1 MADNKTRFC
10 QYCGKQISADVIFC
24 PFCGKKQAIIA
35 TAQQDAQP
43 TATVAAD
50 TNKPTET
57 SSKTESPNESSTFS
71 GALKRYF
78 AHLFN
83 LDGRSGLGD
92 YWWPQLLLFIVNLVV
107 MTILTLVFFLPVF
120 IHPDD
125 FFYYDD
131 DFTTALTVRIIGF
144 IAIVCLIQLVE
155 FFLNFSVTVRRL
167 HDSGKSGLFLL
178 LYLLY
183 IIPYIGGLAASITLL
198 VFSLLPGDPNPNRF
212 GQPTRTTHI
221 NHQ

>member
-1 MADNKTRFC
+1 MADNETRFC

-24 PFCGKKQAIIA
+24 PFCGKKQLIMT
-35 TAQQDAQP
+35 TAQQDIQP
-43 TATVAAD
+43 TATIAVD

-57 SSKTESPNESSTFS
+57 SSKTESSNESSTFS

-178 LYLLY
+178 LYLLF

-198 VFSLLPGDPNPNRF
+198 VFSLLPGDPSPNRF

-221 NHQ
+221 NQ

>member
-1 MADNKTRFC
+1 MADNETRFC

-24 PFCGKKQAIIA
+24 PFCGKKQLIMT
-35 TAQQDAQP
+35 TAQQDIQP
-43 TATVAAD
+43 TATIAAD

-57 SSKTESPNESSTFS
+57 SSKTESSNESSTFS

-92 YWWPQLLLFIVNLVV
+92 YWWPQLLLFMVNLVV
-107 MTILTLVFFLPVF
+107 MIILTLVFFLPVF

-167 HDSGKSGLFLL
+167 HDSGKSGLFSL

-183 IIPYIGGLAASITLL
+183 IIPYIGDLAASITLL
-198 VFSLLPGDPNPNRF
+198 VFSLLPGNPSPNRF

-221 NHQ
+221 NQ